1 MIEPRKFV
9 RGGPEWQAQ
18 RSRGP
23 RRASAERGPV
33 RGQRNFWDVADDKS
47 ETETLGLRAP
57 TPQMFVSDVWN
68 ALPLWHMGRRW
79 TFDPFRPGSLFLVR
93 RSHGYPDFLPLR
105 GDRAAVASSSSLP
118 VHDDVT
124 TFCRKAAAV
133 KSQLARSQIGQA
145 GKQRRFARSF
155 RRRDRRHVDD
165 AARGH
170 RAASARAPAWPDP

>member
-18 RSRGP
+18 TSRGP

-79 TFDPFRPGSLFLVR
+79 TFDPF
-93 RSHGYPDFLPLR
+93 
-105 GDRAAVASSSSLP
+105 
-118 VHDDVT
+118 
-124 TFCRKAAAV
+124 
-133 KSQLARSQIGQA
+133 
-145 GKQRRFARSF
+145 SF
-155 RRRDRRHVDD
+155 RVPILGPAESWLPRLS
-165 AARGH
+165 AAPRGWSGGCVVLKI
-170 RAASARAPAWPDP
+170 ACS

>member
-1 MIEPRKFV
+1 MANLK
-9 RGGPEWQAQ
+9 GGVGPGALR
-18 RSRGP
+18 RSG
-23 RRASAERGPV
+23 ALFAV
-33 RGQRNFWDVADDKS
+33 S
-47 ETETLGLRAP
+47 ETSGML
-57 TPQMFVSDVWN
+57 QMIIRRRNAWPSHPGAADVVNDVWN

-105 GDRAAVASSSSLP
+105 GDRAAVSSSSSLP

-124 TFCRKAAAV
+124 TFCRKAASV

-165 AARGH
+165 AA
-170 RAASARAPAWPDP
+170 